1 MCADEVDAVTLRTAR
16 LTLEPLSPAHAD
28 EMAPLLGDA
37 RLYAFTGGAPPRL
50 EELRARYV
58 RQAAGRSP
66 DGVERWCNW
75 IARRRE
81 DGVAVGFVQATV
93 SEDPPSPVPLTA
105 VLAWALG
112 ARFHGCGY
120 AREAAAEMMR
130 WLART
135 GVTRFAAYIHPEH
148 TASMGVARA
157 LGMMPTDELVDG
169 EVVWARR
176 ADAGSAADLR
186 GSE

>member
-1 MCADEVDAVTLRTAR
+1 MCPDEVDVVTLRTAR
-16 LTLEPLSPAHAD
+16 LTLEPVSPAHAQ
-28 EMAPLLGDA
+28 EMATLLGDA
-37 RLYAFTGGAPPRL
+37 RLYAFTGGMPP
-50 EELRARYV
+50 
-58 RQAAGRSP
+58 
-66 DGVERWCNW
+66 
-75 IARRRE
+75 
-81 DGVAVGFVQATV
+81 TV
-93 SEDPPSPVPLTA
+93 SEDPPPPAPLTA

-112 ARFHGCGY
+112 ARFHGRGY
-120 AREAAAEMMR
+120 ARDAAAEMMR

-157 LGMMPTDELVDG
+157 LGMAPTDELVDG

>member
-1 MCADEVDAVTLRTAR
+1 MDAVTLRTAR
-16 LTLEPLSPAHAD
+16 LVLEPVRPAHAQ

-37 RLYAFTGGAPPRL
+37 RLYGFTGGVPPTL
-50 EELRARYV
+50 EELRARYA

-66 DGVERWCNW
+66 DGVERWYNW
-75 IARRRE
+75 ITRRRE
-81 DGVAVGFVQATV
+81 DGVAIGFVQATV
-93 SEDPPSPVPLTA
+93 SEDPPPPAPLTG

-112 ARFHGCGY
+112 ARFHGQGY

-135 GVTRFAAYIHPEH
+135 GVPRFAAYIHPEH

-157 LGMMPTDELVDG
+157 LGMAPTDELVDG
-169 EVVWARR
+169 EVVWARQ